1 MSKGP
6 NKIILLPED
15 LIFVMPKGTVFTSKV
30 CWIYFSIKF
39 NFNSFSIKL
48 NLRNEPH
55 ERSNVS
61 IRSGDILAGKTARY
75 NVSYYIID

>member
-1 MSKGP
+1 MLCQKEQY
-6 NKIILLPED
+6 LPAK
-15 LIFVMPKGTVFTSKV
+15 FVEY
-30 CWIYFSIKF
+30 IFSIKF
-39 NFNSFSIKL
+39 DFNSFSIKL